1 MRKLLGML
9 MLVLVPAVGPAAEN
23 GLKWAYPVE
32 PPPGTNVDAAP
43 PSRRVNQALIAA
55 SYTGLPKMPEVV
67 AKGKPLPCMQC
78 YLANGGSHPESA
90 AISGLSVNYII
101 EQVHAFRDGERVDV
115 RTGRMI
121 LASKAISEKE
131 LKEAAEYYAAIG
143 PERQQWIKTVVSND
157 VPKGPA
163 PFGGGGFR
171 YHAPDGGTEP
181 LPQGMVVEM
190 AEDDDLVR
198 ARDQIN
204 GGFVQ
209 YVRADDLALGE
220 KVATAG
226 GCGTCHGAD
235 YKGINDVPRLA
246 GQHAVYLI
254 RQLKDMQIGAR
265 KDKNVALMR
274 PALKNCP
281 TGTSSLSRPILHPR
295 ARRAGP
301 LLPAVAGIRPL
312 FWKFVVTSVS

>member
-1 MRKLLGML
+1 MRKLFGML
-9 MLVLVPAVGPAAEN
+9 TLVLVPVIGYAADN

-32 PPPGTNVDAAP
+32 PPPGSNADAVP
-43 PSRRVNQALIAA
+43 PSGPVNQALIAA

-78 YLANGGSHPESA
+78 HLANGGSHPESA

-115 RTGRMI
+115 RTGRMV
-121 LASKAISEKE
+121 LASTAVSEKE

-143 PERQQWIKTVVSND
+143 PERQKWIKTVVSND

-171 YHAPDGGTEP
+171 YHAAGGGTEP

-209 YVRADDLALGE
+209 YVPQTTWRW
-220 KVATAG
+220 
-226 GCGTCHGAD
+226 
-235 YKGINDVPRLA
+235 
-246 GQHAVYLI
+246 
-254 RQLKDMQIGAR
+254 AR
-265 KDKNVALMR
+265 KWQPRAHAGRAMAPITKASAMCLGSPGN
-274 PALKNCP
+274 
-281 TGTSSLSRPILHPR
+281 TQFTSSAS
-295 ARRAGP
+295 
-301 LLPAVAGIRPL
+301 
-312 FWKFVVTSVS
+312 